1 MILHITKRV
10 SWQAVQTGDYYHA
23 DSLGAEGFIH
33 CSLPSQVV
41 GVANA
46 LYRGQRGLVLLVIA
60 AERVE
65 VEVRYEDC
73 YATGQ
78 QFPHIYG
85 PLNLAAVLKTVEFV
99 PQEDGTFTLADVAY
113 LNRIGTKRALQ

>member
-1 MILHITKRV
+1 MIILHITQRV
-10 SWQAVQTGDYYHA
+10 SWQAAQTGDYYHA
-23 DSLGAEGFIH
+23 DSLRTEGFIH

-65 VEVRYEDC
+65 AEVRYEDC
-73 YATGQ
+73 YTTGQ

-85 PLNLAAVLKTVEFV
+85 PLNLAAVLKVVEFV
-99 PQEDGTFTLADVAY
+99 PQEDGTFTLADVD
-113 LNRIGTKRALQ
+113 LGNES